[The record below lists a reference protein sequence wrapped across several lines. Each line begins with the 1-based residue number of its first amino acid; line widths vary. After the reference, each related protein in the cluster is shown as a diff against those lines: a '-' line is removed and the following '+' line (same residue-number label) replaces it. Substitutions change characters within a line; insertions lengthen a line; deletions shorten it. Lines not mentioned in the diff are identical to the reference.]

1 MHPNHC
7 LPRNSS
13 LVVDTL
19 CDETTGL
26 NVAVGCLYCDYRGQK
41 EQTAEVM
48 IGSLLR
54 QFVTGLP
61 GIPEVVIQA
70 FRAAKPHLGGRAPAL
85 AKIIELFPAVLE
97 RFQRVFICVDA
108 LDEFVVEYRAQ
119 FLRSLR
125 QVLDKSPNT
134 RLLLTARPHIRLD
147 LESNILLDLSIIT
160 IQPLFSDVES
170 YLATK
175 LDTDPHPGAMDGGL
189 RSEIMKKIP
198 KESSGM

>member
-1 MHPNHC
+1 M
-7 LPRNSS
+7 
-13 LVVDTL
+13 VVDTL
-19 CDETTGL
+19 CDETAGL

-54 QFVTGLP
+54 QFVIGLAE
-61 GIPEVVIQA
+61 IPEAVTQA
-70 FRAAKPHLGGRAPAL
+70 FRTAKPHLGGRAPAL
-85 AKIIELFPAVLE
+85 EKIVGLFPAVLE

-125 QVLDKSPNT
+125 QVLDRSPNT
-134 RLLLTARPHIRLD
+134 RLFLTARPHIRLE
-147 LESNILLDLSIIT
+147 LESNIPLDLSIIT
-160 IQPLFSDVES
+160 IQPPFSDIES

-175 LDTDPHPGAMDGGL
+175 LDTDPYPRAMDGGL
-189 RSEIMKKIP
+189 RSEIMTTIP
-198 KESSGM
+198 KESSGV